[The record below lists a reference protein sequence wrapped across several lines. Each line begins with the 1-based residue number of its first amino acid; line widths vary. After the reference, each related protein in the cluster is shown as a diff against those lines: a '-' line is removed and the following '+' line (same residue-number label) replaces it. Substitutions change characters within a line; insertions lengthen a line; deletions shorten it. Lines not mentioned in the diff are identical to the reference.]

1 MEFPFGRSVLA
12 ALALTLALVPAASA
26 QYFVRN
32 KVQYKKLD
40 FQVLK
45 TEHFDIYYYPQE
57 REGHRCRRA
66 SGRALARLKWRS
78 SPMAASRGA
87 AARSRRSSADR
98 AKASAARALRS
109 A

>member
-1 MEFPFGRSVLA
+1 MHFPFARSVPA

-26 QYFVRN
+26 QYFGRN

-57 REGHRCRRA
+57 RDGIDIAARMAERWH
-66 SGRALARLKWRS
+66 ARLERLFEHTLRGRQ
-78 SPMAASRGA
+78 PLVLYASHPDFEQTNAIQG
-87 AARSRRSSADR
+87 
-98 AKASAARALRS
+98 
-109 A
+109 